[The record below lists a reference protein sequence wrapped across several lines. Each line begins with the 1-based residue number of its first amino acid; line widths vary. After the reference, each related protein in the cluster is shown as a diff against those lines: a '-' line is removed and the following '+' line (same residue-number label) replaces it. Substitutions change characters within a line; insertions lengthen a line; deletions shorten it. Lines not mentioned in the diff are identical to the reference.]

1 MEHFHTASTAVV
13 ESHSHAT
20 MRWSAIIGGWLVAT
34 GIASLM
40 YVAGLA
46 IGFTAFDPYNAAAT
60 AKGIGTGTAIWM
72 ILTWAVSLFLG
83 GMFASWFD
91 GRADQTVGSLH
102 GVAVWGLSIA
112 ASGLLLAVGLT
123 QFVQGGAPILKGGAM
138 VGATAAGMSAQPS
151 RGVAG
156 PMDDAIIGL
165 QARVTQRVAQT
176 NARNAPG
183 SALVVPAPVAPA
195 TAAPATPA
203 TAPPA
208 AGAASPASPPV
219 AQPSAADVRRAADQ
233 LDRQTMAAVATAL
246 MKGNTENAKALLAAN
261 TSMSQAD
268 IDQTLQDLS
277 AQVDKYK
284 ADVQAAADAAA
295 RYTATA
301 MWIIFFS
308 SLIAL
313 VAAAIGGWLGAGH
326 IHRVYHLRR
335 YETAIAPPL

>member
-1 MEHFHTASTAVV
+1 MEHFHTATTAVV

-46 IGFTAFDPYNAAAT
+46 IGFSAFDPYNAAAT

-72 ILTWAVSLFLG
+72 VLTWAVSLFLG

-123 QFVQGGAPILKGGAM
+123 QFVQGGAAILKGGAI
-138 VGATAAGMSAQPS
+138 VGAAAAGMSAPPS
-151 RGVAG
+151 RGAAG

-165 QARVTQRVAQT
+165 QAKLTQRAAQIK
-176 NARNAPG
+176 ARNAPG

-195 TAAPATPA
+195 TAAPA
-203 TAPPA
+203 
-208 AGAASPASPPV
+208 AGAVAPAPPPV
-219 AQPSAADVRRAADQ
+219 AEASAADVRRAADQ

-277 AQVDKYK
+277 PQVDKYK
-284 ADVQAAADAAA
+284 ADLQATADAAA

-313 VAAAIGGWLGAGH
+313 IAAAIGGWLGAGH

>member
-1 MEHFHTASTAVV
+1 MEHFHTATTAVV
-13 ESHSHAT
+13 ESHSHAS
-20 MRWSAIIGGWLVAT
+20 MRWSAIIGGWLVAI

-72 ILTWAVSLFLG
+72 VLTWAVSLFLG

-123 QFVQGGAPILKGGAM
+123 QFVQGGAAILKGGAM
-138 VGATAAGMSAQPS
+138 VGASAAGMSAPPS

-165 QARVTQRVAQT
+165 QAKVTQRVAQT

-183 SALVVPAPVAPA
+183 AALVVPAPVAPA
-195 TAAPATPA
+195 T
-203 TAPPA
+203 TAPA
-208 AGAASPASPPV
+208 AGAVTPPPPPV
-219 AQPSAADVRRAADQ
+219 AQASAADVRRAADQ

-313 VAAAIGGWLGAGH
+313 IAAAVGGWLGAGH

>member
-1 MEHFHTASTAVV
+1 
-13 ESHSHAT
+13 

-46 IGFTAFDPYNAAAT
+46 IGFTAFDPYNATAT

-72 ILTWAVSLFLG
+72 VLTWAVSLFLG

-123 QFVQGGAPILKGGAM
+123 QFVQGGAAILKGGAM
-138 VGATAAGMSAQPS
+138 VGATAAGMSAPPS
-151 RGVAG
+151 RGVAR

-195 TAAPATPA
+195 TAAPA
-203 TAPPA
+203 
-208 AGAASPASPPV
+208 AGAATPASPPV
-219 AQPSAADVRRAADQ
+219 AQASAADVRRAADQ

>member
-1 MEHFHTASTAVV
+1 MEHFHTASTTVLD
-13 ESHSHAT
+13 SHSHAT

-60 AKGIGTGTAIWM
+60 ARGIGTGTAIWM
-72 ILTWAVSLFLG
+72 VLGWAVSLFLG

-123 QFVQGGAPILKGGAM
+123 QFVQGGAAILKGGAM
-138 VGATAAGMSAQPS
+138 VGAAAAGLSAPPS

-165 QARVTQRVAQT
+165 QAKLTQRVAQT

-183 SALVVPAPVAPA
+183 SALVVPAPVALA
-195 TAAPATPA
+195 T
-203 TAPPA
+203 A
-208 AGAASPASPPV
+208 AGAATPASPPV
-219 AQPSAADVRRAADQ
+219 AQASAADVRRAADQ

-284 ADVQAAADAAA
+284 ADVQAIADAAA

-301 MWIIFFS
+301 MWIIFLS

>member
-1 MEHFHTASTAVV
+1 MEHFHTASSAVV

-20 MRWSAIIGGWLVAT
+20 MRWSAIVGGWMVAT

-46 IGFTAFDPYNAAAT
+46 IGFTAFDPYNAAVT
-60 AKGIGTGTAIWM
+60 AKGIGTATAMWM
-72 ILTWAVSLFLG
+72 VLTWAASLFLG

-123 QFVQGGAPILKGGAM
+123 QFVQGGAAILKGGAM
-138 VGATAAGMSAQPS
+138 VGASAAGMSAPPS

-176 NARNAPG
+176 TARNAPG
-183 SALVVPAPVAPA
+183 AALVVPAPVAPA
-195 TAAPATPA
+195 
-203 TAPPA
+203 PA
-208 AGAASPASPPV
+208 AGAATPASPPA
-219 AQPSAADVRRAADQ
+219 AQASAADVRRAADQ

-261 TSMSQAD
+261 TSMSPAD

-284 ADVQAAADAAA
+284 ADVQATADAAA

-335 YETAIAPPL
+335 YETAVAPRL